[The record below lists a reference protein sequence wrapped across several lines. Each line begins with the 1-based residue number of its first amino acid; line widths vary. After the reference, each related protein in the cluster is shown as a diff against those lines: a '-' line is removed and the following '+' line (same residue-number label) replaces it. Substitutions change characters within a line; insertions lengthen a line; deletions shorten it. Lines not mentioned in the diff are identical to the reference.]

1 LKSARLIRF
10 YMESHGELSSSLLP
24 AR

>member
-10 YMESHGELSSSLLP
+10 YMESHGELSGSLLP